1 MTKIIAPIFATLCLL
16 SSAAAQSAD
25 ADIIGAPGVIPHPI
39 ESYLPITADRN
50 SCLMCHKNAVSED
63 RKSGEVPLTH
73 LQNGKITGDRWNCT
87 LCHAPSMPAETNAKA
102 K

>member
-50 SCLMCHKNAVSED
+50 S
-63 RKSGEVPLTH
+63 
-73 LQNGKITGDRWNCT
+73 
-87 LCHAPSMPAETNAKA
+87 
-102 K
+102 